1 MIEANNSQ
9 SSLSVIIPS
18 FLNPI
23 AFFFLKGEGSLFEIK
38 YMLNRVEL
46 IVKLNY
52 NNSKLVGGKTEN

>member
-9 SSLSVIIPS
+9 SSLSVIILS

-52 NNSKLVGGKTEN
+52 NNSKSVGGKTEN